1 MVFDKH
7 KKQIEAAIPKIVNE
21 LVIEARNFFD
31 QSWSNKGFTDKTL
44 QTWDP
49 VTAKDGNVK
58 QRPLVETGRLRRS
71 LRTEVTGNSGKVY
84 TEVEYAQIHNEGGNI
99 TGTHNV
105 REHTYRT
112 RSGKRATRKAHTR
125 KVNRTVPKR
134 QFMGESAKLN
144 KLHED
149 IITSHLSKII

>member
-7 KKQIEAAIPKIVNE
+7 KKAIEAAIPKIVNE

-31 QSWSNKGFTDKTL
+31 QSWSNKGFTDQSLK
-44 QTWDP
+44 TWDP
-49 VTAKDGNVK
+49 VTDKSGNIK
-58 QRPLVETGRLRRS
+58 QRPLVQSGRLRRS

-84 TEVEYAQIHNEGGNI
+84 TEVEYAQIHNEGGTI
-99 TGTHNV
+99 AMTQNV

-112 RSGKRATRKAHTR
+112 RSGKRATRRAHSR
-125 KVNRTVPKR
+125 KVNRTMPQR

-144 KLHED
+144 ELHED